1 MDSNSTNFSS
11 LLKSNGNTNVEMTPI
26 TSTSSSESFFSGIQ
40 NMGIM
45 TWVIIILILA
55 FLGFNIFVYL
65 AKGTNFINSFFTP
78 IIIKIAELFAL
89 VTGKIVDVTAE
100 GTKTIVNASASTI
113 DQGLSSVQD
122 VAQKVQVNPTQP
134 NLGSNK
140 IQQQPPDIMANNA
153 LNQSLNTSAQ
163 RQSQNNDYQAD
174 ESTSTI
180 QSGGGK
186 SGWCYIGEDRG
197 FRSCVEVGQNDTCM
211 SGDIFPSNE
220 ICVNPNLRA

>member
-1 MDSNSTNFSS
+1 MDSNSNNFSS
-11 LLKSNGNTNVEMTPI
+11 LLKSNGNTNVDMTPI

-78 IIIKIAELFAL
+78 IITKIVELFAL

-122 VAQKVQVNPTQP
+122 VAQKVQVKPSQP

>member
-1 MDSNSTNFSS
+1 MDSNSNNFSS
-11 LLKSNGNTNVEMTPI
+11 LLKSNGNTNVDITPV
-26 TSTSSSESFFSGIQ
+26 TSTSSSESFFSGIK
-40 NMGIM
+40 NISIM

-78 IIIKIAELFAL
+78 IITKIAELFAL

-122 VAQKVQVNPTQP
+122 IAQKVQVKPSQP
-134 NLGSNK
+134 NLGSNT
-140 IQQQPPDIMANNA
+140 IQQEPPDIMANNT
-153 LNQSLNTSAQ
+153 LNQYLNTSTQ
-163 RQSQNNDYQAD
+163 RQPQNNDYQAD

-180 QSGGGK
+180 QAGSGK

-220 ICVNPNLRA
+220 ICINPNLRA